1 MEKKIR
7 KVVRLSQVD
16 EDISDI
22 YHYGLETFGE
32 VTAELFLADI
42 NHQISG
48 LSFRFNLHPE
58 CRFLKIKSKMYR
70 NIIIGKYLII
80 YRITQEIIEILR
92 ALHGSRSTRII
103 KATRSVKS

>member
-7 KVVRLSQVD
+7 KVVRLAQVD

-48 LSFRFNLHPE
+48 PSYQFNLYPE
-58 CRFLKIKSKMYR
+58 CRFLKTKSKMYR
-70 NIIIGKYLII
+70 NVVIGKYLII
-80 YRITQEIIEILR
+80 YRITPERIEILR
-92 ALHGSRSTRII
+92 ALHGSRSVRVI
-103 KATRSVKS
+103 KAARSIKP